1 MSQTLSNPNP
11 NPNPNPPA
19 AAAPRTPWALVS
31 LALSLLLASLGTS
44 SANVGLPALAQ
55 AFSAPFPQVQWIVLA
70 YLLAITVCVVGAG
83 RLGDQ
88 WGRKRLL
95 LAGIAVFTLGSALCG
110 LAPTLGLLIAARA
123 VQGAGA
129 AVMMALSMAFVGDI
143 LPKHRTGSAMGLLG
157 TMSAVGTALGPTL
170 GGVLIAALGWRFLFL
185 ANLPLGLLGIILVAR
200 FLPADRPRT
209 SGAGFDVAGTMLL
222 GVTLAAYALAMTL
235 GRGQFGALNIALLLA
250 AVAGVGLFL
259 RVESRVPAPLV
270 RLAMLRERGL
280 GAGLAMNALVSTVM
294 MATLVVGPFYL
305 TQALG
310 LGAAEAGLVM
320 SVGPLI
326 SAVCGVPA
334 GRLVD
339 RLGAARIARLGLAAM
354 VLGAALLAALPA
366 TLGVAG
372 YLGPIVVLTIGYA
385 VFQAANNTGVM
396 ADVDARQR
404 GLVSGMLSLSRNLGL
419 VTGASA
425 MGAVFALAAG
435 AVDLT
440 AAAPGAV
447 ARGMGVAFGMA
458 AALAAC
464 AWGIGGRQRRG

>member
-1 MSQTLSNPNP
+1 M
-11 NPNPNPPA
+11 
-19 AAAPRTPWALVS
+19 
-31 LALSLLLASLGTS
+31 LLASLGTS

-110 LAPTLGLLIAARA
+110 LAPTLALLIAARA

-200 FLPADRPRT
+200 FLPADRART

-250 AVAGVGLFL
+250 AVAGVALFL
-259 RVESRVPAPLV
+259 RVETRVPAPLV

-310 LGAAEAGLVM
+310 LGAATAGLVM

-366 TLGVAG
+366 TLGAVS
-372 YLGPIVVLTIGYA
+372 YTHLTLP
-385 VFQAANNTGVM
+385 TS
-396 ADVDARQR
+396 D
-404 GLVSGMLSLSRNLGL
+404 LV
-419 VTGASA
+419 
-425 MGAVFALAAG
+425 
-435 AVDLT
+435 
-440 AAAPGAV
+440 
-447 ARGMGVAFGMA
+447 
-458 AALAAC
+458 
-464 AWGIGGRQRRG
+464 

>member
-1 MSQTLSNPNP
+1 M
-11 NPNPNPPA
+11 A
-19 AAAPRTPWALVS
+19 S

-110 LAPTLGLLIAARA
+110 LAPTLALLIAARA

-200 FLPADRPRT
+200 FLPADRART

-235 GRGQFGALNIALLLA
+235 GRGQFGALNIAP
-250 AVAGVGLFL
+250 VSYTHL
-259 RVESRVPAPLV
+259 RAHE
-270 RLAMLRERGL
+270 
-280 GAGLAMNALVSTVM
+280 T
-294 MATLVVGPFYL
+294 
-305 TQALG
+305 
-310 LGAAEAGLVM
+310 
-320 SVGPLI
+320 
-326 SAVCGVPA
+326 
-334 GRLVD
+334 
-339 RLGAARIARLGLAAM
+339 
-354 VLGAALLAALPA
+354 
-366 TLGVAG
+366 
-372 YLGPIVVLTIGYA
+372 
-385 VFQAANNTGVM
+385 
-396 ADVDARQR
+396 
-404 GLVSGMLSLSRNLGL
+404 
-419 VTGASA
+419 
-425 MGAVFALAAG
+425 
-435 AVDLT
+435 
-440 AAAPGAV
+440 
-447 ARGMGVAFGMA
+447 
-458 AALAAC
+458 
-464 AWGIGGRQRRG
+464 